1 VTAWHIKSG
10 RWWMLQYSWNWW
22 LSLGIHVDLRHH
34 PTDTPELRPAYGP
47 YVDLHVGPA
56 ILSLGNR
63 PVYTAVEEAQ
73 LTTCRGG
80 RIAHE

>member
-1 VTAWHIKSG
+1 MARWVIKSG

-22 LSLGIHVDLRHH
+22 LSLGIHVDFRHH

-47 YVDLHVGPA
+47 YVDFHVGPA
-56 ILSLGNR
+56 IFSVGNR

-80 RIAHE
+80 RIAND